1 MIFIKIIFTIYTILV
16 SSNLFAL
23 DQKPSIS
30 VFTLDNNKFNQSI
43 KVSVSSQLNQNGFL
57 TKNGNLSLKKISNSR
72 FKSFQY
78 IIDNSDVLSEISDT
92 ELLIILKFKNQLI
105 NKKTSKIFINSEIYN
120 SKTQNFISSWS
131 TPRKIINFPN
141 NCDKICKNLLISK
154 FTILLADQLGK
165 SLNGILNARSSEV
178 KNYSNL
184 TKAYNFKLSNFRHQD
199 VIQLTDVMIN
209 EFPGFIKIS
218 NEETYAQQ
226 ASWNYYSTSNSSK
239 LKKWLIITLSEM
251 NFHLD
256 EDYELLK
263 SDNNFFIKKFPILN
277 SIGSKGNTKKFN

>member
-1 MIFIKIIFTIYTILV
+1 MIFIKIVFNLVIMLV
-16 SSNLFAL
+16 SSNLLAF

-30 VFTLDNNKFNQSI
+30 VFTLHENKLYQSI
-43 KVSVSSQLNQNGFL
+43 KVSVSSQLNQNGFI
-57 TKNGNLSLKKISNSR
+57 TKNGNSFLKKISNSR

-78 IIDNSDVLSEISDT
+78 IIDNSDVLSDISDT

-141 NCDKICKNLLISK
+141 NCDQICKNLLISK

-178 KNYSNL
+178 KNYNNL
-184 TKAYNFKLSNFRHQD
+184 TKTYKFKLSNFRHQD

-251 NFHLD
+251 NFNLD